1 MYADAKQLVKIF
13 SASLSTILDKERE
26 GKFPQHHKMVRIEQ
40 GTTDKKVWRMST
52 INNFIESI
60 IYLYNSNLTV
70 KEIAEK
76 GGTTPYF
83 VNSALDTRNRSSSDM
98 DIFHL
103 VLQISARLTNNRGI

>member
-1 MYADAKQLVKIF
+1 MYADAKQLVKMF
-13 SASLSTILDKERE
+13 NASLSTILDKERE
-26 GKFPQHHKMVRIEQ
+26 GKFPRHHKMVRIEQ

-83 VNSALDTRNRSSSDM
+83 VNSALDTRARSGNEVDS
-98 DIFHL
+98 FNL
-103 VLQISARLTNNRGI
+103 VLQISARLNNNRGI